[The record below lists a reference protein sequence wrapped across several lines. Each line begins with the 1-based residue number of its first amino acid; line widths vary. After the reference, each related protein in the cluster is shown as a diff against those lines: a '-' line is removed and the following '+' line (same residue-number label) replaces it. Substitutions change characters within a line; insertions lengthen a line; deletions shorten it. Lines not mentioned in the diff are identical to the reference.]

1 MYRDQDQKMIGGVLA
16 GIARSLGTSAGL
28 VRVIFLVG
36 FFAIGGIT
44 FGISSAAMAAIY
56 VLCWMFIPAR

>member
-1 MYRDQDQKMIGGVLA
+1 MGGVLS
-16 GIARSLGTSAGL
+16 GMARSLGVTAGL

-44 FGISSAAMAAIY
+44 FGISAAAMAAIY
-56 VLCWMFIPAR
+56 ILCWMFIPGN

>member
-1 MYRDQDQKMIGGVLA
+1 MYRDINNKLMGGVLS
-16 GIARSLGTSAGL
+16 GLARSLGVTAGL

-44 FGISSAAMAAIY
+44 FGISAAAMAAIY
-56 VLCWMFIPAR
+56 VLCWMFIPGK